1 MFREHGLMV
10 RAVST
15 ALCLFSGKSKS
26 VQTTSMSAFAMLQ
39 KKDRIFYQCNPFHNN
54 YLRDDISF
62 THTENSHH
70 QGKIC

>member
-39 KKDRIFYQCNPFHNN
+39 KKDRIFYQVNPFHNN
-54 YLRDDISF
+54 YLRNDIFF
-62 THTENSHH
+62 TNTENSHH
-70 QGKIC
+70 QAKIC